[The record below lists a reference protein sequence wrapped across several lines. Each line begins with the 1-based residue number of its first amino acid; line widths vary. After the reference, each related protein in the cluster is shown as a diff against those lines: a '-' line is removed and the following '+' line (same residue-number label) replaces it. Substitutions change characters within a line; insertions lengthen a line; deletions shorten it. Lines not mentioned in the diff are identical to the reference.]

1 MLRVCES
8 AGQPPWMA
16 DNELELAE
24 TVRNMEL
31 TYPDETQYIDPH
43 LKNLLARMLDK
54 NPEARLSMDMVYTH
68 DWVTSEGSESL
79 DDGSSS
85 SDQSRS
91 SSTPTSRQSS
101 GSTSSLFSGVKEH
114 SREFYLNGR
123 HGRSDMAVSGLSI
136 DLLRTNSHAR
146 KLSGNSKKHM
156 KESVMILADSA
167 DESPADSDRSVP
179 PSPGIAN
186 RRVVDGHHVE
196 VGRVLPVPSP
206 LLQEQNNDTKY
217 SNWYTG
223 AQDMGSSSTLQ
234 SASPDTGGEHASLA
248 MPTDFNEKR
257 SLKSTKKTRMTSS
270 NIITQT
276 GELRKALKIIA
287 PIVNDEDAYSGDT
300 YDDLDSL
307 NSSESDFDDD
317 SDDDDDVFR
326 RRSPAPG
333 LVDPVLPSSM
343 NPLAIRSNSD
353 LNDTKLDLGISED
366 ELLGK
371 KSSLQV

>member
-1 MLRVCES
+1 ML
-8 AGQPPWMA
+8 GQPPWMA

-54 NPEARLSMDMVYTH
+54 NPEARISMDMVYTH

-101 GSTSSLFSGVKEH
+101 GSTSSLFAGVKDHH
-114 SREFYLNGR
+114 SREFYLGGR
-123 HGRSDMAVSGLSI
+123 HGRSDMAASGLSI
-136 DLLRTNSHAR
+136 DLMRTNSHAR

-179 PSPGIAN
+179 PSPGIAG
-186 RRVVDGHHVE
+186 RRGAEGHQVE
-196 VGRVLPVPSP
+196 GGRILPAPSP
-206 LLQEQNNDTKY
+206 LSQEQNPEVKY
-217 SNWYTG
+217 SSWYTG
-223 AQDMGSSSTLQ
+223 AQEMGSSSTLQ
-234 SASPDTGGEHASLA
+234 SASPDAGGEHSSLV
-248 MPTDFNEKR
+248 MSTDFNEKR

-287 PIVNDEDAYSGDT
+287 PIVNEEDCYSGDT

-307 NSSESDFDDD
+307 NSSDSFDDD
-317 SDDDDDVFR
+317 SDDDDVFR
-326 RRSPAPG
+326 RSSPPPG

-353 LNDTKLDLGISED
+353 LNDTKLDLGMSED

-371 KSSLQV
+371 QSTLQV